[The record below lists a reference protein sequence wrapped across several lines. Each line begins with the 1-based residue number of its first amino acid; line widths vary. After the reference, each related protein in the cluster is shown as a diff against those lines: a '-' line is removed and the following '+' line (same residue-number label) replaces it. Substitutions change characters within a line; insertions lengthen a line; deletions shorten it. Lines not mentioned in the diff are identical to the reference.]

1 MKTKSS
7 TTNLIACAAIIGA
20 FTFGF
25 ATGPAFAQKAAPGEA
40 ETFKFTFSYQD
51 AELTTAP
58 AAEKLLVRLQKEVRS
73 YCGGISKMTLD
84 ERAQVKDCV
93 DATLRQSIDKFGSTV
108 AMAYQSRA
116 GG

>member
-1 MKTKSS
+1 MKTTST

-25 ATGPAFAQKAAPGEA
+25 ATGPAFAQKAAQGDA
-40 ETFKFTFSYQD
+40 DTFKFSFSYQD
-51 AELTTAP
+51 HELTSAP
-58 AAEKLLVRLQKEVRS
+58 AAEKLLIRLQKEVRA

-84 ERAQVKDCV
+84 ERAQVRDCV
-93 DATLRQSIDKFGSTV
+93 DTTMRQSIDKFGSTV